1 VDAHAALCL
10 EGARLGELAS
20 AARECAIAAD
30 AAEDRY
36 WIHPTPGRL
45 RSQNAAVAHLV
56 LATEVTRRAVAEP
69 VEPLL
74 ARAVQLAP
82 ESADIWAGRGA
93 ILLDRKDGPGAENA
107 FERAL
112 ALDPSHRPAAEGLGR
127 AQALVRGGSR

>member
-1 VDAHAALCL
+1 MKRFISIRAFCDTYGVGRTRTYDL
-10 EGARLGELAS
+10 
-20 AARECAIAAD
+20 IAA
-30 AAEDRY
+30 
-36 WIHPTPGRL
+36 GRL
-45 RSQNAAVAHLV
+45 QAFKNGPRTMIDA
-56 LATEVTRRAVAEP
+56 
-69 VEPLL
+69 
-74 ARAVQLAP
+74 